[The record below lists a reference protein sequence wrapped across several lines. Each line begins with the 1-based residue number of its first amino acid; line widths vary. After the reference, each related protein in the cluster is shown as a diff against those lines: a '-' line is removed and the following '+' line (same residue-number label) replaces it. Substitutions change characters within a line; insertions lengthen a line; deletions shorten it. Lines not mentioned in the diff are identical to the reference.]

1 MALTSYLGTQ
11 DSRFS
16 NIIFGQW
23 QARVVPGRIGTI
35 VVLAGQYRPK
45 LPRRRP

>member
-23 QARVVPGRIGTI
+23 QPRVVPGRIGTVI
-35 VVLAGQYRPK
+35 TLFGHY
-45 LPRRRP
+45 LPNLPPRTK